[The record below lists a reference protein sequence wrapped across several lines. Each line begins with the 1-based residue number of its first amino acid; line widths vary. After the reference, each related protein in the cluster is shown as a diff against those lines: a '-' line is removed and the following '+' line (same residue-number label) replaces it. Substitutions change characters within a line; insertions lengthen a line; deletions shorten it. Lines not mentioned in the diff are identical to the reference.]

1 MTNIL
6 EHAGERL
13 VSWLAGRRCRVQRL
27 LRYAWLLVLIPAGIW
42 YSYSYTERSGIETI
56 REAAVHRADIYENTL
71 TSELARYDYLPS
83 LLNLDP
89 EIVRLL
95 QEPNNAAL
103 AADVNRYLA
112 AVNRGAHSNTLYIM
126 DLQGKTLASSNW
138 DQAYSFV
145 GMNFA
150 YRPYFQNALA
160 HGAGA
165 FYGLGTTSKEAGYF
179 YAERIYAGDK
189 VIGIATVKITLDKLE
204 QVWRRASDTAL
215 ITDANGV
222 IFLSTHENWKFKS
235 IGVLSRAAQASI
247 AVTRQYDTPGALQTL
262 GLVERAPIGM
272 GASIATFASTADLGP
287 RRPRFP
293 ASRFLLVRRPVS
305 GTDWNIVTLSN
316 IKSAQVAAVNAALG
330 VALGMALI
338 TLLSLY
344 LMQRRRIIG
353 QALATKER
361 LRQLN
366 DELER
371 KVTRRT
377 GALSRA
383 NKTLKVEVAE
393 RRHAEAVL
401 KSTLQE
407 LVQAGKMAALGQMSA
422 SITHELNQPLAA
434 LRTLSDNALIFMQRG
449 ELSQAQ
455 GNLQVICD
463 LTERMGKITRQLKRF
478 ARKSPGYLER
488 VTIGT
493 AISNALFLLEARL
506 RSTHVQL
513 KREEPATD
521 AHAIAEPN
529 RLEQVLVN
537 LIGNA
542 LDAMAGMADEMPRVL
557 AIATVVEDE
566 HVSIHVRDSGSG
578 LSEQARLHLFE
589 PFFTTKDAGEGL
601 GLGLTISSSIV
612 REFGGTLQAFDPPEG
627 GAEFVIRLQKA
638 MLRVDDAR

>member
-1 MTNIL
+1 MLNL
-6 EHAGERL
+6 LGRYVASGFARRPLMFRL
-13 VSWLAGRRCRVQRL
+13 L
-27 LRYAWLLVLIPAGIW
+27 LRYFWLLVLIPAAVW
-42 YSYSYTERSGIETI
+42 CSYSYTERSGIAAI

-71 TSELARYDYLPS
+71 TSEVARYSYLPS

-89 EIVRLL
+89 EIVQLL
-95 QEPNNAAL
+95 QQPGNAAL
-103 AADVNRYLA
+103 TADVNRYLA

-138 DQAYSFV
+138 AQPYSFV
-145 GMNFA
+145 GANFA

-160 HGAGA
+160 HGSGA

-189 VIGIATVKITLDKLE
+189 MIGIATVKVNLDKIE
-204 QVWRRASDTAL
+204 QIWRRASDMAM

-222 IFLSTHENWKFKS
+222 IFLSTEPTWKFKS
-235 IGVLSRAAQASI
+235 INPLSSATQASI
-247 AVTRQYDTPGALQTL
+247 AATHQYDAPGALQTI
-262 GLVERAPIGM
+262 GLTEREPISAGS
-272 GASIATFASTADLGP
+272 SIAAFAPGTDLGP
-287 RRPRFP
+287 AGPRFL
-293 ASRFLLVRRPVS
+293 ASRFLLLKRPVS
-305 GTDWNIVTLSN
+305 GTDWYLLTLSN

-330 VALGMALI
+330 AALSMALI
-338 TLLSLY
+338 TVISLY
-344 LMQRRRIIG
+344 LMQRRRIVG
-353 QALATKER
+353 QALATRER

-383 NKTLKVEVAE
+383 NKTLKTEVAE

-434 LRTLSDNALIFMQRG
+434 LRTLSDNAQIFMQRG
-449 ELSQAQ
+449 ELTQAQ
-455 GNLQVICD
+455 GNLQVIGE
-463 LTERMGKITRQLKRF
+463 LTERMGKITSQLKRF

-488 VTIGT
+488 VTVGT

-506 RSTHVQL
+506 RGAEVQL
-513 KREEPATD
+513 IRAEPEGEV
-521 AHAIAEPN
+521 HAIAEPN

-537 LIGNA
+537 LLGNA
-542 LDAMAGMADEMPRVL
+542 LDAMAGCARRILTIAVEEEPEWVL
-557 AIATVVEDE
+557 IR
-566 HVSIHVRDSGSG
+566 VRDSGGG
-578 LSEQARLHLFE
+578 LSPQARLHLFE
-589 PFFTTKDAGEGL
+589 PFFTTKDAGDGL
-601 GLGLTISSSIV
+601 GLGLTISFSIV
-612 REFGGTLQAFDPPEG
+612 HEFGGTLLALDPAEG

-638 MLRVDDAR
+638 LLRAHDAR